1 MLPLERM
8 VMTDETEMYG
18 AVSNALWL
26 QRELLETVL
35 YRLVTEQLILTSGT
49 TRWLAKAD
57 GDVRHALD
65 ELRRGEVARAMH
77 VETLASAIGLKGEPA
92 LAELAALAPG
102 MWTEILTD
110 HRSALQELAF
120 EVQRT
125 ADENGRLLQAGAQG
139 LRRTPP
145 GPRSARHP
153 HHAPRSAPPNKP
165 RAALLH
171 EDGRALATT

>member
-1 MLPLERM
+1 
-8 VMTDETEMYG
+8 MTDETEMYG

-125 ADENGRLLQAGAQG
+125 ADENGRLLQAGAQAVRDTLAG
-139 LRRTPP
+139 IGNAVHRYDATGSAVRTNP
-145 GPRSARHP
+145 GAMLIDEQ
-153 HHAPRSAPPNKP
+153 A
-165 RAALLH
+165 
-171 EDGRALATT
+171 